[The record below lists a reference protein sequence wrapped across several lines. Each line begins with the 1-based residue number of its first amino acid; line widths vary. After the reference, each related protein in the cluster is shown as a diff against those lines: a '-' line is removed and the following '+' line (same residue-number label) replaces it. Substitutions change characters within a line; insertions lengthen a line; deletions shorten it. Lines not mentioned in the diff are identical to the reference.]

1 MSFGSVPIVA
11 AVAIQLLLIPSV
23 VSSLNITNLY
33 LHHACNNTQG
43 KYKPGSLFEKNLNT
57 VIKNISTFD
66 LRNGYALDSNMKS
79 PYFDIPPNTV
89 FVTLQ
94 CRGDSYGPK
103 CHSCLAEAL
112 SGLRKKCPGHKG
124 ATIWYDQCL
133 LDISTLNSIRMALP
147 NRVHYDNYLCIS
159 NPKSVSGDKKI
170 FEKKK
175 MDFTDKLLSVI
186 NKTTDSDLR
195 GPLYAT
201 GEMMIG
207 KKKFYGMLQCT
218 NELFASSCYVCLEW
232 LVLGH
237 PFCFDEGQ
245 GARLMCRSCVARFEF
260 YPFLRT

>member
-23 VSSLNITNLY
+23 VLSLNITNLY

-66 LRNGYALDSNMKS
+66 LRKGFALDSNMKS

-112 SGLRKKCPGHKG
+112 SGV
-124 ATIWYDQCL
+124 T
-133 LDISTLNSIRMALP
+133 SI
-147 NRVHYDNYLCIS
+147 HYY
-159 NPKSVSGDKKI
+159 
-170 FEKKK
+170 
-175 MDFTDKLLSVI
+175 
-186 NKTTDSDLR
+186 
-195 GPLYAT
+195 
-201 GEMMIG
+201 
-207 KKKFYGMLQCT
+207 
-218 NELFASSCYVCLEW
+218 SS
-232 LVLGH
+232 
-237 PFCFDEGQ
+237 Q
-245 GARLMCRSCVARFEF
+245 I
-260 YPFLRT
+260 